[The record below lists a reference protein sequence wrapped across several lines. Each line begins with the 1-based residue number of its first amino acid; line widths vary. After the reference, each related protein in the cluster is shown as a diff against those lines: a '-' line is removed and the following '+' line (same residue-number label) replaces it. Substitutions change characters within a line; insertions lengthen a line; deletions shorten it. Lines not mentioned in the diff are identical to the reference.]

1 VAGRR
6 ILLVVQRYG
15 AEVVGGSEQHARLV
29 AQRLAQRHTVEV
41 ATTTALDYWTW
52 APHYR
57 AGDDFLDGIL
67 VRRFAVAAGRDAE
80 FKTFER
86 HVLEEEHDL
95 ADELAWPDRQ
105 GPVVP
110 DLLEFLHRHGQGY
123 DAILFYTYIY
133 APAALGLPIVP
144 ERAALISTAHDE
156 YPLRLA
162 PYRALFH
169 LPRAIGYLTPEE
181 RSMVHARFRN
191 EQVPGEVLG
200 YALGDAPAAD
210 TAAFRERYG
219 IAGPYVLYLGQ
230 VSEGKGC
237 DELMAEW
244 IAHRDAGGSPD
255 ATLVLAGTV
264 RMTIPD
270 RPDIRAVGRV
280 SDADKAGALAGA
292 LVLVQPSR
300 LESLGIVLFEA
311 WQYGT
316 PVLVHR
322 ANLVTSGQTARA
334 AAGRSYADGAF
345 GAALDALRVERD
357 ALGTAGRAFVER
369 ECSYPAF
376 DERLERLVEATVRD

>member
-1 VAGRR
+1 VTGRR
-6 ILLVVQRYG
+6 LLLVVQRYG

-29 AQRLAQRHTVEV
+29 AQRLARRHTVEI

-52 APHYR
+52 APYYR
-57 AGDDFLDGIL
+57 AGNDFLDGLL
-67 VRRFAVAAGRDAE
+67 VRRFAVTAGRDPE
-80 FKTFER
+80 FKAFER
-86 HVLEEEHDL
+86 RVLEEDHHVR
-95 ADELAWPDRQ
+95 DELAWPDHQ
-105 GPVVP
+105 GPVAP
-110 DLLEFLHRHGQGY
+110 ELLEFLHRHGGEY

-133 APAALGLPIVP
+133 APTALGLPVVP

-181 RSMVHARFRN
+181 RAMVHARFHN
-191 EQVPGEVLG
+191 EQVPDEVLG

-210 TAAFRERYG
+210 VGTFREHHA

-237 DELMAEW
+237 DELLAEW
-244 IAHRDAGGSPD
+244 IAHRDRGGSPEV
-255 ATLVLAGTV
+255 TLVLAGTV
-264 RMTIPD
+264 RMAIPD
-270 RPDIRAVGRV
+270 RTDVRALGRV
-280 SDADKAGALAGA
+280 SEEDKAGALAGA
-292 LVLVQPSR
+292 VALVQPSR

-322 ANLVTSGQTARA
+322 SNQVTSGQTERA
-334 AAGRSYADGAF
+334 HAGRSYADNGF
-345 GAALDALRVERD
+345 GAALDALLAERD
-357 ALGTAGRAFVER
+357 LLGAGGRAYVER
-369 ECSYPAF
+369 ECSYAAF
-376 DERLERLVEATVRD
+376 DERLERLVEATAR